1 MEGSVTMRAYNTKR
15 SYLPDQFSVTHLFLA
30 IQIVIFLLMTLNG
43 GSTNVLTLILF
54 GAKFNPA
61 IAQGEWWRLIAPMF
75 IHIGFTHILVNSITL
90 YYLGTQMEIL
100 YGSLRFALIYLLSGL
115 MGNLMSF
122 AFNDSISAGA
132 STSLFGLFAAA
143 IVLGRQFPYNSG
155 IQLMARNFTM
165 LIFLNFFFGFFS
177 SAVDNFGHLGGALG
191 GALAAVFIAMPRTAK
206 SQNGQRILFLVI
218 YFVSAIF
225 FAYSGLMR
233 AGFALY

>member
-1 MEGSVTMRAYNTKR
+1 MKGRVMMRSYNTRK
-15 SYLPDQFSVTHLFLA
+15 SYLPDKFSVTHLFLA

-90 YYLGTQMEIL
+90 YYLGTQMESL

-122 AFNDSISAGA
+122 AFNDSISVGA

-143 IVLGRQFPYNSG
+143 IVLGRQFPYNLG
-155 IQLMARNFTM
+155 IQQMARSFTM
-165 LIFLNFFFGFFS
+165 LIFLNF
-177 SAVDNFGHLGGALG
+177 
-191 GALAAVFIAMPRTAK
+191 
-206 SQNGQRILFLVI
+206 
-218 YFVSAIF
+218 
-225 FAYSGLMR
+225 
-233 AGFALY
+233 

>member
-1 MEGSVTMRAYNTKR
+1 MKGSVMMRAYNTKR
-15 SYLPDQFSVTHLFLA
+15 SYLPDHFSVTHLFLA
-30 IQIVIFLLMTLNG
+30 IQIGIFLLMTLNG
-43 GSTNVLTLILF
+43 GSTNVLTLIMF

-75 IHIGFTHILVNSITL
+75 IHIGFTHILINSITL
-90 YYLGTQMEIL
+90 YYLGTQMESL

-165 LIFLNFFFGFFS
+165 LNFFFGFFAS
-177 SAVDNFGHLGGALG
+177 GVDNFGHLGGALG
-191 GALAAVFIAMPRTAK
+191 GALSAVFISMPRTAK
-206 SQNGQRILFLVI
+206 SQNGLRLLFLII

-225 FAYSGLMR
+225 FAYLGLMR
-233 AGFALY
+233 TGFALY

>member
-1 MEGSVTMRAYNTKR
+1 MKGRVMMRSYNTRK
-15 SYLPDQFSVTHLFLA
+15 SYLPDKFSVTHLFLA

-90 YYLGTQMEIL
+90 YYLGTQMESL

-143 IVLGRQFPYNSG
+143 IVLGRQFPYNLG
-155 IQLMARNFTM
+155 IQQMARSFTM
-165 LIFLNFFFGFFS
+165 LIFLNFFFGFS
-177 SAVDNFGHLGGALG
+177 AAVDNFGHLGGALG
-191 GALAAVFIAMPRTAK
+191 GALAAVFIAMPRTSK
-206 SQNGQRILFLVI
+206 SQNGQRLLFLII
-218 YFVSAIF
+218 YFVNAIF
-225 FAYSGLMR
+225 FAYTGFMR

>member
-1 MEGSVTMRAYNTKR
+1 
-15 SYLPDQFSVTHLFLA
+15 
-30 IQIVIFLLMTLNG
+30 
-43 GSTNVLTLILF
+43 
-54 GAKFNPA
+54 
-61 IAQGEWWRLIAPMF
+61 MF

-90 YYLGTQMEIL
+90 YYLGTQMESL

-143 IVLGRQFPYNSG
+143 IVLGRQFPYNLG
-155 IQLMARNFTM
+155 IQQMARSFTM

-177 SAVDNFGHLGGALG
+177 TAVDNFGHLGGALG
-191 GALAAVFIAMPRTAK
+191 GALAAVFIAMPRTSK
-206 SQNGQRILFLVI
+206 SQNGQRLLFLII
-218 YFVSAIF
+218 YFVNAIF
-225 FAYSGLMR
+225 FAYTGFMR

>member
-1 MEGSVTMRAYNTKR
+1 MKGRVMMRSDNTRK
-15 SYLPDQFSVTHLFLA
+15 SYWPNKFSVTHLFLA

-43 GSTNVLTLILF
+43 GSTNVVTLILF

-90 YYLGTQMEIL
+90 YYLGTQMESL

-143 IVLGRQFPYNSG
+143 IVLGRQFPYNLG
-155 IQLMARNFTM
+155 IQQMARSFTM

-177 SAVDNFGHLGGALG
+177 AAVDNFGHLGGAQG
-191 GALAAVFIAMPRTAK
+191 GALAAVFIAMPRTSK
-206 SQNGQRILFLVI
+206 SQNGQRLLFLII
-218 YFVSAIF
+218 YFVNAIF
-225 FAYSGLMR
+225 FAYTGFMR

>member
-1 MEGSVTMRAYNTKR
+1 MRTYNVKK
-15 SYLPDQFSVTHLFLA
+15 SYLPDRFSATHLFLA
-30 IQIVIFLLMTLNG
+30 IQIVLFLLMTLNG

-61 IAQGEWWRLIAPMF
+61 IAQGEWWRLIAPIF

-90 YYLGTQMEIL
+90 YYLGIQMENL

-143 IVLGRQFPYNSG
+143 IVLGRQFPHNIG
-155 IQLMARNFTM
+155 IQQMARSFTV

-177 SAVDNFGHLGGALG
+177 AAVDNFGHLGGALG
-191 GALAAVFIAMPRTAK
+191 GALAAVFIGMPHTAK
-206 SQNGQRILFLVI
+206 SQNGMRLLFLAI
-218 YFVSAIF
+218 YFGSAIF
-225 FAYSGLMR
+225 LAYTGFMR
-233 AGFALY
+233 TGFALY

>member
-1 MEGSVTMRAYNTKR
+1 MKGRVMMRSYNTRK
-15 SYLPDQFSVTHLFLA
+15 SYLPDKFSVTHLFLA

-90 YYLGTQMEIL
+90 YYLGTQMESL

-115 MGNLMSF
+115 MGKLMSF

-143 IVLGRQFPYNSG
+143 IVLGRQFPYNLG
-155 IQLMARNFTM
+155 IQQMARSFT
-165 LIFLNFFFGFFS
+165 LLLFLNFFSGFFRYTINCKIGVVTTD
-177 SAVDNFGHLGGALG
+177 SAQMKPAFDTDV
-191 GALAAVFIAMPRTAK
+191 
-206 SQNGQRILFLVI
+206 
-218 YFVSAIF
+218 
-225 FAYSGLMR
+225 
-233 AGFALY
+233 

>member
-1 MEGSVTMRAYNTKR
+1 MKGRVMMRSYNTRK
-15 SYLPDQFSVTHLFLA
+15 SYLPDKFSVTHLFLA

-90 YYLGTQMEIL
+90 YYLGTQMESL

-143 IVLGRQFPYNSG
+143 IVLGRQFPYNLG
-155 IQLMARNFTM
+155 IQQMARSFTM
-165 LIFLNFFFGFFS
+165 LIFRNLFVGFCS
-177 SAVDNFGHLGGALG
+177 AAVDNFGHLGGALG
-191 GALAAVFIAMPRTAK
+191 GALAAVFIAMPRTSK
-206 SQNGQRILFLVI
+206 SQNGQRLLFLII
-218 YFVSAIF
+218 YFVNAIF
-225 FAYSGLMR
+225 FAYTGFMR